1 MKKSFFTIFVSLILV
16 FLPVIPSFALNGEYI
31 QDEVNSL
38 ETDEIDKLNEIA
50 GNYRSEYGISFYYAY
65 LSEKID
71 EFDLSELVDE
81 EDYVV
86 FLEDDYNPL
95 IVTGGEADG
104 FFGDSEKN
112 RIYSVCFDAETP
124 FDKVMCFFEGAA
136 SVLANGLSEEKND
149 DNSLFPSSKPE
160 RLYDEAGL
168 LSDSEKKNI
177 LEKLNSL
184 SEQYGTDFIIATV
197 NTLGPYSGSDFAE
210 EYFDRFEYGFG
221 ETRNGVMLLISMQ
234 ERDYRILSNGIVG
247 DHIDDDIIDEIGD
260 AIVSDLSYGNYYK
273 AFDEFINKSEYHVNG
288 VINGYPFNYVS
299 SIIIS
304 ILIGFVVAL
313 FAVGSMKSKLKT
325 VKPVNE
331 ANSYLREGSLKLSRA
346 NDRFLYAT
354 VSRSAKS
361 SSSRSSRSRS
371 GGGSRHVGGGKF

>member
-31 QDEVNSL
+31 LDEVNSL

-50 GNYRSEYGISFYYAY
+50 GNYRSEYRISFYYAY

-210 EYFDRFEYGFG
+210 EYFDRFEYGLG

-247 DHIDDDIIDEIGD
+247 NHIDDDIIDEIGD

-288 VINGYPFNYVS
+288 AINGYPFNYVS